1 MSKLHEDLKPEE
13 PTLSELIELAR
24 QEREAL
30 LAKRGGGKGSARIK
44 LERKRQELTEM
55 LLKEQLPVATIRDLL
70 ARTGTEV
77 NLKSLFKYLREELT
91 EEYAEYLRVTQR
103 GKRENRSKPATPPQQ
118 MSEAEIASV
127 DAFLGDQADVGRGKQ
142 GEEET
147 KSITQEKQPQSR
159 TRIDPTAIG
168 KPFEQMKAEAEAE
181 ALRLEQRYE
190 DKF

>member
-30 LAKRGGGKGSARIK
+30 LAKRGRGKGSARTK

-70 ARTGTEV
+70 ARTDTEV

-118 MSEAEIASV
+118 MSEAVS
-127 DAFLGDQADVGRGKQ
+127 
-142 GEEET
+142 
-147 KSITQEKQPQSR
+147 
-159 TRIDPTAIG
+159 
-168 KPFEQMKAEAEAE
+168 
-181 ALRLEQRYE
+181 
-190 DKF
+190 